1 LKSSTRA
8 FVDVLISGYERDI
21 LRIIGRGVV
30 EDKDLIPPITDNRD
44 FNIGIIRC
52 ETGKGSS
59 LHMHATLEVFFI
71 LSGSWVIQWKNQD
84 GTMYETIL
92 GQYDTVS
99 VSVGLSR
106 GFRNVSDETA
116 MMRAII
122 GGTNPGKVLWPQETI
137 DEAK

>member
-1 LKSSTRA
+1 
-8 FVDVLISGYERDI
+8 
-21 LRIIGRGVV
+21 
-30 EDKDLIPPITDNRD
+30 
-44 FNIGIIRC
+44 
-52 ETGKGSS
+52 
-59 LHMHATLEVFFI
+59 
-71 LSGSWVIQWKNQD
+71 
-84 GTMYETIL
+84 MYETIL